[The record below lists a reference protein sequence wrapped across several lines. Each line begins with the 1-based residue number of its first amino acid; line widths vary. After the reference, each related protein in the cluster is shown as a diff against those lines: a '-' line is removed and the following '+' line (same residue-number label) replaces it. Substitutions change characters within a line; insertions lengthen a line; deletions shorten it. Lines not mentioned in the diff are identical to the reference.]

1 MAINSFSVAN
11 IMILSFIDDKISHF
25 LSSIHDNF
33 SKNAC
38 REGGVGVV
46 TAIIFSGGIRRDI
59 GIYILW
65 FAGFDGGVKEAK
77 WAFLG

>member
-1 MAINSFSVAN
+1 
-11 IMILSFIDDKISHF
+11 MIWLMFLSFIDDKNSHF
-25 LSSIHDNF
+25 LSSMHDN
-33 SKNAC
+33 SCKNAC
-38 REGGVGVV
+38 RVGGVGVV

-65 FAGFDGGVKEAK
+65 LAGFDGGVEEAK

>member
-1 MAINSFSVAN
+1 M
-11 IMILSFIDDKISHF
+11 
-25 LSSIHDNF
+25 
-33 SKNAC
+33 
-38 REGGVGVV
+38 

-65 FAGFDGGVKEAK
+65 LAGFDGGVEEAK

>member
-11 IMILSFIDDKISHF
+11 ITILSFIDDKNSHF

-65 FAGFDGGVKEAK
+65 FAGFDGVLRRRNGH
-77 WAFLG
+77 F

>member
-1 MAINSFSVAN
+1 M
-11 IMILSFIDDKISHF
+11 
-25 LSSIHDNF
+25 HDNF

-38 REGGVGVV
+38 RVGEVGVV
-46 TAIIFSGGIRRDI
+46 AAIFLVEGVRRDI

-65 FAGFDGGVKEAK
+65 FAGFDGGVEEAK

>member
-1 MAINSFSVAN
+1 
-11 IMILSFIDDKISHF
+11 MILSFIDDKNSQF
-25 LSSIHDNF
+25 LSSINDNF

-65 FAGFDGGVKEAK
+65 FVWFDEVLMRRNGH
-77 WAFLG
+77 F

>member
-1 MAINSFSVAN
+1 MTKSGN
-11 IMILSFIDDKISHF
+11 ITILSFIDDKNSHF
-25 LSSIHDNF
+25 LSSIYDNF

-38 REGGVGVV
+38 REGEVGVV

-65 FAGFDGGVKEAK
+65 LAWFDGGVEEAK